1 MNGMG
6 MSVATL
12 GAVLWALGGIAW
24 YVIRYP
30 FERRA
35 RRTQVVLNRRS
46 PVDMCGLGAAMLGMG
61 LVPAIY
67 VATGFLASADYP
79 AGAFRVVLGAALF
92 FAAVWLFRRTHKE
105 LGKNWS
111 ITLEIRD
118 KHKLI
123 SGGPYSLVRHPMYT
137 SFLMMAVGQ
146 ALLLANWF
154 VGLAGLAGFAA
165 LFFLRVDREERMML
179 DTFGTD
185 YRDYMDRTKRII
197 PFVY

>member
-1 MNGMG
+1 
-6 MSVATL
+6 MSTAAI
-12 GAVLWALGGIAW
+12 GAVLWVMGGIAW

-46 PVDMCGLGAAMLGMG
+46 LVDMCGLGAAMLGMG

-67 VATGFLASADYP
+67 VATGFPAPADYP
-79 AGAFRVVLGAALF
+79 AGPVRVAAGAILF

-111 ITLEIRD
+111 ITLEIRE
-118 KHKLI
+118 KHKLV

-154 VGLAGLAGFAA
+154 VGLAGLLGFAL
-165 LFFLRVDREERMML
+165 LFFLRVDKEERMML